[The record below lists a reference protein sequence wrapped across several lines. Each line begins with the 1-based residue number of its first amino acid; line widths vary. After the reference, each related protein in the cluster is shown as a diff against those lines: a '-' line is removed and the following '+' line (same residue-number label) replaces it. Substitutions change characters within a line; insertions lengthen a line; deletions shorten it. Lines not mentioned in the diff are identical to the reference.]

1 MSKYD
6 IGICVYVYS
15 FRFQLSKI
23 HMSYSSKPLSLTSV
37 LLLQNAAGK
46 H

>member
-1 MSKYD
+1 
-6 IGICVYVYS
+6 
-15 FRFQLSKI
+15 
-23 HMSYSSKPLSLTSV
+23 MSYSSKPLSLTSV